1 MLRFLHTFFTLA
13 ALILGFSGLHA
24 QTIQRCGAD
33 EQLAWEIQNNPR
45 RAILLEET
53 EALMKTQMEVDASGP
68 ESVVQIIPVVFHV
81 MWYDQ
86 SDNISQAQIQDALD
100 ILNEDMRRMNPD
112 TGLLRAVFKPVAA
125 DMEVEFRIAKKDPN
139 GRCTNGVTRTQTNLS
154 LAANNNVK

>member
-112 TGLLRAVFKPVAA
+112 T
-125 DMEVEFRIAKKDPN
+125 
-139 GRCTNGVTRTQTNLS
+139 
-154 LAANNNVK
+154 